1 MSPASFD
8 DGELW
13 CDDGAG
19 GDLGSGGGGSGS
31 SFGTAVPTADDAGSA
46 RRCSGLSGTPANE
59 QHQPRGRTGAWRTVW
74 CVESTM

>member
-13 CDDGAG
+13 CECDDGAS
-19 GDLGSGGGGSGS
+19 GDLGGNGGG
-31 SFGTAVPTADDAGSA
+31 SFGTAAPTADDAGSA

-59 QHQPRGRTGAWRTVW
+59 QHQPRGRAAARRMVW
-74 CVESTM
+74 CVESAM